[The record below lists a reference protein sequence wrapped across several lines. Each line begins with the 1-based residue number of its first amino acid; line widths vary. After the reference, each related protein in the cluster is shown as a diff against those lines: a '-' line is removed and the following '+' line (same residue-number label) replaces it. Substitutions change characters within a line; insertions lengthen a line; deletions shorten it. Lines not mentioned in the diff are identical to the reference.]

1 MLPEQIKKHWRDR
14 INTKYYSFAH
24 DCADKCCEPC
34 PFRHLW
40 KKVLRSIICNE
51 EKLSVCLG
59 NRNMEGVFHMRHVSK
74 IYDITTGAFWMQNLC
89 SFTTLPDSFYAQT
102 HTDAPGQTLLNVR
115 CTNALLVLRV
125 VATSRVLLYSYRHHA
140 HRKISFSIRVFLF
153 LNPLRVRDSGS
164 EWHAHPGVN
173 NFQLLLSLIIQSALR
188 NAFNTPISDAWN
200 DGYIGRYSNKI

>member
-1 MLPEQIKKHWRDR
+1 MIVP
-14 INTKYYSFAH
+14 INVANLARFGIFEKRSCVQLSATRKNCP
-24 DCADKCCEPC
+24 CAWAIEI
-34 PFRHLW
+34 W
-40 KKVLRSIICNE
+40 KVYFTCDISAKV
-51 EKLSVCLG
+51 
-59 NRNMEGVFHMRHVSK
+59 
-74 IYDITTGAFWMQNLC
+74 YDLITGAFWMQNLC
-89 SFTTLPDSFYAQT
+89 SFTTLPDSIYAQT

-125 VATSRVLLYSYRHHA
+125 VTTSRVLLYSYRHHA